1 MVRTDAYTP
10 TEPEY
15 ECVRCGARLD
25 SEADSCDS
33 PFCDGRPHN
42 IGVAR
47 E

>member
-10 TEPEY
+10 TESEY
-15 ECVRCGARLD
+15 ECVRCGARLE
-25 SEADSCDS
+25 SQADSCDNQL
-33 PFCDGRPHN
+33 CDGTVRN